1 MLTIK
6 FCSFLQLWNVA
17 SGQITKTLEGHW
29 AGVNCVTFSP
39 DGSLIAVSHGTSP
52 YIGVYPWGSG
62 FGTKYSDPST
72 LPAGTGRGVAFSP
85 V

>member
-1 MLTIK
+1 M
-6 FCSFLQLWNVA
+6 FNWNKKEKPLLGLLG
-17 SGQITKTLEGHW
+17 SGGGLGYL
-29 AGVNCVTFSP
+29 AGAAGDYVGN
-39 DGSLIAVSHGTSP
+39 IAVAHGTSP
-52 YIGVYPWGSG
+52 FISVYPWGSG